1 MRWHPRSS
9 ARPKSRGLAADPYT
23 YALTLLARR
32 ELSAAQIRSRLR
44 KRDYPDADIAAAIAR
59 LQASRALDDGRVAR
73 AHARTASAG
82 KGRGRARVL
91 REIEALG
98 IDRSTARDA
107 VTEVFADVDED
118 ELLSKALDR
127 KLRGRRIQ
135 STAEFRRL
143 HGFLMRQ
150 GFDPGKIVRALEA
163 RGGRAFDET

>member
-1 MRWHPRSS
+1 M
-9 ARPKSRGLAADPYT
+9 AADPYT

-32 ELSAAQIRSRLR
+32 ELSAAQIRSRLK
-44 KRDYPDADIAAAIAR
+44 KREYADADIAAAVAR
-59 LQASRALDDGRVAR
+59 LQAARALDDGRVAR
-73 AHARTASAG
+73 TYARTAASV

-107 VTEVFADVDED
+107 IAEIFAELDED
-118 ELLSKALDR
+118 ALLTKALDR

-135 STAEFRRL
+135 SAAEFRRL
-143 HGFLMRQ
+143 HQFLMRQ
-150 GFDPGKIVRALEA
+150 GFEPGKIVRALEA

>member
-1 MRWHPRSS
+1 
-9 ARPKSRGLAADPYT
+9 LAADPYT

-32 ELSAAQIRSRLR
+32 ELSAAQLRSRLK
-44 KRDYPDADIAAAIAR
+44 KREVPAPDIDAAIAR

-73 AHARTASAG
+73 AYARTASV

-107 VTEVFADVDED
+107 VGEIFADVDED
-118 ELLSKALDR
+118 TLLTKALDR

-135 STAEFRRL
+135 NVAEFRRL
-143 HGFLMRQ
+143 HQFLMRQ
-150 GFDPGKIVRALEA
+150 GFEAGKIVRALEA
-163 RGGRAFDET
+163 RGGRTFDDE